1 MVLILHSREE
11 FDHLV
16 VLGYA
21 EGVSIRV
28 LARRYGVSRNTIRA
42 ILRKH
47 KARRDEGH
55 DCLAKERKSLSKQ
68 SKLDLYLPKIH
79 QTLDEFPRITG
90 QRLFEILKEQGYD
103 GGISILRERL
113 QTLRP
118 QPKGEPVL
126 RFETEPGAQGQ
137 MDWSPYM
144 IPFTRT
150 GRQETLCFSY
160 ILGYSR
166 RQYIDFTARRD
177 FFTLIRRHVDTFEH
191 FRGVPQDCLYDG
203 EKTVVL
209 RWEAGK
215 PVFNPA
221 FVAFI
226 THYEC
231 KPIACRRGRAET
243 KGKVERPFRYVET
256 NLLNGRKFQDFE
268 DLRATAR
275 WWIRE
280 RSDVHR
286 HETTGRPPI
295 ELFEEDEREALTPL
309 PLHPYDA
316 AEVALRVCDRE
327 GFLAFETNRYSVPYE
342 YLFDIL
348 TLKVTE
354 HEVFVYSPEL
364 DLIAR
369 HERRPAGARE
379 LVQTASHHAG
389 REIRY
394 GLEPVRE
401 AFLALGEGAEPFL
414 QGLQDLRNAG
424 FHARSILKLKE
435 RFHTE
440 DIHRALAHACRYHA
454 YDAKAV
460 ERILA
465 AKATPRTLESIRNES
480 AREELGATL
489 PRIEQRSLAEY
500 SDLLR
505 AQAASEEDQD
515 AEVASLQNPDNPSPA
530 DPQPPQD
537 APAHPHGRATR

>member
-16 VLGYA
+16 VLAHA
-21 EGVSIRV
+21 EGVSIRA
-28 LARRYGVSRNTIRA
+28 LARRFGCSRNTIRA
-42 ILRKH
+42 ILKKH
-47 KARRDEGH
+47 KARRDEGP
-55 DCLAKERKSLSKQ
+55 DGPATQRKRLPKE
-68 SKLDLYLPKIH
+68 SKLDAYLPKIR
-79 QTLDEFPRITG
+79 QTLEAFPDITG

-118 QPKGEPVL
+118 KPKCEPIV
-126 RFETEPGAQGQ
+126 RFETEPGEQGQ
-137 MDWSPYM
+137 MDWSPYA

-150 GRQETLCFSY
+150 GKGQVLCFSY

-177 FFTLIRRHVDTFEH
+177 FFTLIRRHVDAFEH
-191 FRGVPQDCLYDG
+191 FRGVPRQCLYDS

-231 KPIACRRGRAET
+231 KPIACRRGRAQT
-243 KGKVERPFRYVET
+243 KGKVERPFQYVES
-256 NLLNGRKFQDFE
+256 NFLNGRTFQDVE

-275 WWIRE
+275 WWLGE
-280 RSDVHR
+280 RCDRHR

-295 ELFEEDEREALTPL
+295 ELFEEDERQALTPL

-316 AEVALRVCDRE
+316 AEVALRVCDGE
-327 GFLAFETNRYSVPYE
+327 GFLDFETNRYSVPYA

-348 TLKVTE
+348 TLKATE
-354 HEVFVYSPEL
+354 HEVFVYSPQL

-369 HERRPAGARE
+369 HERLPAGARQPVE
-379 LVQTASHHAG
+379 IASHHAATK
-389 REIRY
+389 IRY

-401 AFLALGEGAEPFL
+401 AFLALGEGAQIFL
-414 QGLQDLRNAG
+414 DGLKDLRNAG

-435 RFHTE
+435 CFHTE
-440 DIHRALAHACRYHA
+440 DIHRALLHASRYHA
-454 YDAKAV
+454 YDAKAI

-465 AKATPRTLESIRNES
+465 AHATPRTLESIRNQR
-480 AREELGATL
+480 AREELGTCL

-500 SDLLR
+500 SDLWIPKDAQENPD
-505 AQAASEEDQD
+505 AQAR
-515 AEVASLQNPDNPSPA
+515 
-530 DPQPPQD
+530 PQPPDRNAASTDQEPPED
-537 APAHPHGRATR
+537 AQAHEDGRTTR